1 MTPSFKKRLPI
12 PAYIIDTLQ
21 QIVFTRLVLM
31 SVFLAIS
38 DLAGILLIFPFVSL
52 AMNPDYIQSHPIL
65 TFFFTNLTHSELI
78 IYSGIS
84 LIVAY
89 LVKAQLH
96 QKVLKSQNEIIA
108 GFTKDL
114 TDDFLHKTINAKYEF
129 FSKLSTS
136 RLAGIAFSNTIHA
149 SITLQMMLSI
159 LTELFFLLLL
169 LITFIVSMPFV
180 ALGIIFISLLY
191 FVFLYKPISKKVT
204 YLGVLQNNIENLRH
218 RVLHS
223 LAASIRDIK
232 IMSLGPTIESY
243 SRDISSKFAE
253 SNWMFATTQGLTRI
267 YLETLMLIG
276 IVVSI
281 ILFLS
286 HGSDIQKA
294 TPLIALATLAS
305 LKALPS
311 LAKLISSINAYK
323 YSCRFVQHLLDTSM
337 QLESNQQLKRDDCLS
352 FDQQLCIDNLYF
364 SYGDK
369 PTLKNIS
376 MTIQK
381 GSSVGIV
388 GPSGSGKSTLLDIIT
403 GLLETKQGVFSL
415 DNQVIEPFSSKS
427 FSSIL
432 GYVPQSI
439 TLFDES
445 ISYNITF
452 EAHPDKTRLKQA
464 IEISKLD
471 HFIESLQDKE
481 STKIGEGG
489 INLSGGQKQRLAIAR
504 AIYKAPEILV
514 FDEPTSAL
522 DSITEK
528 AFIADIAKLHGLVT
542 TIIVSHKLSNV
553 TDCDNIYV
561 MDKGIII
568 DSGVHESLL
577 ISCNLYKT
585 MYHTQLSS

>member
-1 MTPSFKKRLPI
+1 MTPSFKKHLPI
-12 PAYIIDTLQ
+12 PAYIIDSLQ

-52 AMNPDYIQSHPIL
+52 AINPNYIQSHPIL
-65 TFFFTNLTHSELI
+65 NFFFTDLTHSELI

-84 LIVAY
+84 LIAAY

-114 TDDFLHKTINAKYEF
+114 TDEFLHKTINAKYEF
-129 FSKLSTS
+129 FNKFSTS

-149 SITLQMMLSI
+149 SIALQMMLSI

-169 LITFIVSMPFV
+169 LVTFIASMPFV
-180 ALGIIFISLLY
+180 ALGITFISLLY

-232 IMSLGPTIESY
+232 IMDLGPTIESY

-286 HGSDIQKA
+286 NGSDIQKA

-323 YSCRFVQHLLDTSM
+323 YSCRFVQHLLDTSIK
-337 QLESNQQLKRDDCLS
+337 LDSNQQLKRDDSLS
-352 FDQQLCIDNLYF
+352 FDLQLCIDNLYF

-376 MTIQK
+376 MSIHK

-439 TLFDES
+439 ALFDES
-445 ISYNITF
+445 ISYNISF
-452 EAHPDKTRLKQA
+452 EVHPDKTRLKQA
-464 IEISKLD
+464 IKISKLED
-471 HFIESLQDKE
+471 FIESLQDKE

-504 AIYKAPEILV
+504 AIYKSPKILV

-553 TDCDNIYV
+553 INCDNIFV
-561 MDKGIII
+561 MEKGSLI
-568 DSGVHESLL
+568 DSGTHESLL

-585 MYHTQLSS
+585 MYDTQLSS

>member
-1 MTPSFKKRLPI
+1 MIASFKKRLPI
-12 PAYIIDTLQ
+12 PAYIIDALQ
-21 QIVFTRLVLM
+21 QVVFTRLVLM

-52 AMNPDYIQSHPIL
+52 AMNPDYIQSHQFL
-65 TFFFTNLTHSELI
+65 TFFFTDLTHGELI

-89 LVKAQLH
+89 LVKARLH
-96 QKVLKSQNEIIA
+96 QKVLRSQNEIIA

-276 IVVSI
+276 IVISI

-294 TPLIALATLAS
+294 TPLIALATLAA

-323 YSCRFVQHLLDTSM
+323 YSCRFVQHLLDTSI
-337 QLESNQQLKRDDCLS
+337 QLDSNQQLKRDDSLS

-369 PTLKNIS
+369 PTLKSIS

-481 STKIGEGG
+481 ATKIGEGG

-504 AIYKAPEILV
+504 AIYKAPKILV

-528 AFIADIAKLHGLVT
+528 AFIADIAKLHGVVT

-561 MDKGIII
+561 MDKGTII

-577 ISCNLYKT
+577 VSCNLYKT
-585 MYHTQLSS
+585 MYHTQLTS